1 MAKFNTLAGG
11 YYGKLGATV
20 GQRWKNLRTVRT
32 YVIPANPQTPTQQA
46 NRRRFSDC
54 VWYAQIAQQINP
66 KTTAFDTTAKTLWN
80 CRMSTARA
88 LQDLSLTE
96 MDRIPLYP
104 TTFSLPYTISAA
116 TVSGIV
122 DTNHVEVTVEGVT
135 LNEERV
141 LVMLV
146 LLPGVESWKD
156 RLVLCIGSNGDTGG
170 NVFTFRIPEGVTFTD
185 GMKAR
190 FCSCDDVSSGT
201 DLIASSQIN
210 LPMATID
217 VHTFDTSLR
226 NVNRESNYFKITFN
240 EPFNNG
246 TNEISGVSL
255 HCVVKGGFTDLSV
268 SSPTLINDGGY
279 FATTVP
285 FSAAYGEEIPALP
298 SGSYLSIDSVSSVS
312 ATVQA
317 TATNTQTNTVDE
329 SDLLRTVTSLP
340 TKGTEGNSV
349 TFGWTFNGTFTTK
362 QESVGC
368 TGKDNFHLGLQDF
381 SMTGRWACYDSTC
394 YYARAST
401 ANRPAFS
408 GSKITANASFD
419 GVANGVTYRFSLTD
433 FAFTNVGTGEIT
445 STLHEDAA
453 TIMMNLSS
461 ISTILKIDGIDQA
474 VSSGSQITFRSA
486 KEITLDGGDV
496 GASIEPTALYD
507 VSIYSTDGFEFTLT
521 GSVSASTD
529 EYFEGSLSAPADW
542 LEVGTP
548 DGSKF
553 YFSAFNDWNG
563 EFDPS

>member
-116 TVSGIV
+116 TVSRIV

-146 LLPGVESWKD
+146 LLPGAEDWKD
-156 RLVLCIGSNGDTGG
+156 RLVLCIGSNGDSGG

-210 LPMATID
+210 LPMGTVD

-226 NVNRESNYFKITFN
+226 SISRESDYFKITFN

-255 HCVVKGGFTDLSV
+255 HCVVKGAFTDLSV
-268 SSPTLINDGGY
+268 SSPALINNGGY
-279 FATTVP
+279 FATTIP

-298 SGSYLSIDSVSSVS
+298 NGSYLSIDSISSVS
-312 ATVQA
+312 ATVEA

-329 SDLLRTVTSLP
+329 SDLLRTVTSSP
-340 TKGTEGNSV
+340 VKGTELNAV
-349 TFGWTFNGTFTTK
+349 TFTWTFNGTFTTK

-368 TGKDNFHLGLQDF
+368 IGKDNYHLGLQDF
-381 SMTGRWACYDSTC
+381 SMGGAWSCYNSICRYTRSSTE
-394 YYARAST
+394 S
-401 ANRPAFS
+401 RPAFS

-419 GVANGVTYRFSLTD
+419 GIAEGVTYRFSLTD

-445 STLHEDAA
+445 STLHEDAS
-453 TIMMNLSS
+453 TVTMSQSS
-461 ISTILKIDGIDQA
+461 ISTILKIDGINQA

-486 KEITLDGGDV
+486 KPITLDGGDV
-496 GASIEPTALYD
+496 SASIQPTALQGA
-507 VSIYSTDGFEFTLT
+507 SIYSTDAFEFTLT

-553 YFSAFNDWNG
+553 YFSAFSGWNG
-563 EFDPS
+563 EFDPE

>member
-146 LLPGVESWKD
+146 LLPGAEDWKD
-156 RLVLCIGSNGDTGG
+156 RLVLCIGSNGESGG

-210 LPMATID
+210 LPMGTVD

-226 NVNRESNYFKITFN
+226 SISRESDYFKITFN

-255 HCVVKGGFTDLSV
+255 HCVVKGAFTDLSV
-268 SSPTLINDGGY
+268 SSPALINNGGY
-279 FATTVP
+279 FATTIP

-312 ATVQA
+312 ATVEA

-329 SDLLRTVTSLP
+329 SDLIRTVTSSP
-340 TKGTEGNSV
+340 IKGTELNAV
-349 TFGWTFNGTFTTK
+349 TFTWTFNGTFTTK

-368 TGKDNFHLGLQDF
+368 TGKDNYHLGLQDF
-381 SMTGRWACYDSTC
+381 SMGGAWSCYNSICRYTRSSTE
-394 YYARAST
+394 S
-401 ANRPAFS
+401 RPAFS

-419 GVANGVTYRFSLTD
+419 GIAEGVTYRFSLTD

-445 STLHEDAA
+445 TTLHEDAS
-453 TIMMNLSS
+453 TVTMSLSS
-461 ISTILKIDGIDQA
+461 ISMILQIDAINQA

-486 KEITLDGGDV
+486 KPITLDGGDV
-496 GASIEPTALYD
+496 SASIQPTALQGA
-507 VSIYSTDGFEFTLT
+507 SIYSTDAFEFTLT

-529 EYFEGSLSAPADW
+529 EYFEGALSAANDW

-553 YFSAFNDWNG
+553 YFSAFSDWNG
-563 EFDPS
+563 EFDPE

>member
-32 YVIPANPQTPTQQA
+32 YVIPANPKTPTQQA

-104 TTFSLPYTISAA
+104 TTFSLPFTISAA
-116 TVSGIV
+116 SVSGIV

-135 LNEERV
+135 LNVERV

-146 LLPGVESWKD
+146 LLPGAENWKD
-156 RLVLCIGSNGDTGG
+156 RLVLCIGSNGDAGG

-210 LPMATID
+210 LPMSTVDI
-217 VHTFDTSLR
+217 HTFDTSLR
-226 NVNRESNYFKITFN
+226 SVSRESDYFKITFN

-255 HCVVKGGFTDLSV
+255 HCVVKGAFTDLSV
-268 SSPTLINDGGY
+268 SSPTLINNSGY

-298 SGSYLSIDSVSSVS
+298 SGSYLSVDSISSVS
-312 ATVQA
+312 ATVEA

-329 SDLLRTVTSLP
+329 SDLLRIVTSSP
-340 TKGTEGNSV
+340 VKGTEGNSI

-381 SMTGRWACYDSTC
+381 SMGGAWACYDSICRYT
-394 YYARAST
+394 RSST
-401 ANRPAFS
+401 VKRPAFS
-408 GSKITANASFD
+408 GSKITTNASFD
-419 GVANGVTYRFSLTD
+419 GIAGGVTYRFSLTD
-433 FAFTNVGTGEIT
+433 FAFTNVGTGEVT
-445 STLHEDAA
+445 SILHEDAS
-453 TIMMNLSS
+453 TVTMSLSS
-461 ISTILKIDGIDQA
+461 ISLILQIDALNQA
-474 VSSGSQITFRSA
+474 VHSGSQITFRSA
-486 KEITLDGGDV
+486 KPITLDGGNV
-496 GASIEPTALYD
+496 SASIQPTALQGAS
-507 VSIYSTDGFEFTLT
+507 VYSTDAFEFTLT
-521 GSVSASTD
+521 GSVSADTD
-529 EYFEGSLSAPADW
+529 EYFEGTLSAADDW

-553 YFSAFNDWNG
+553 YFSAFSDWNG
-563 EFDPS
+563 EFDPE